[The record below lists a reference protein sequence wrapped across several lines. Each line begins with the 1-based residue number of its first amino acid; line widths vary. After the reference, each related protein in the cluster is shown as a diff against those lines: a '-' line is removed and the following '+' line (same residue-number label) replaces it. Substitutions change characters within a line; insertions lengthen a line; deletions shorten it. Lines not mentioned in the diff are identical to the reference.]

1 MSTPAGTAPAVST
14 DAALTAATEHQLRDG
29 STVTL
34 RPLQRSD
41 AELERRFISELSAQS
56 RRYRF
61 LGQIGCPSDALITQ
75 LTTVDFVHDVA
86 FVAVI
91 AGEQGER
98 EVGVAR
104 YSRSPDGSRCECAV
118 AVSDE
123 LQGQGLGTLLMQRLI
138 TVARAHG
145 IREMISVD
153 AAENSA
159 MRDLALALGFS
170 RSADPQ
176 DACQVVHRLA
186 LQ

>member
-1 MSTPAGTAPAVST
+1 MSTPAVVPAVSAT
-14 DAALTAATEHQLRDG
+14 AALTAATEHRLRDG
-29 STVTL
+29 STVTV

-61 LGQIGCPSDALITQ
+61 LGQIGCPSDALIAQ

-86 FVAVI
+86 FVAVA
-91 AGEQGER
+91 AGEQGDR

-104 YSRSPDGSRCECAV
+104 YSRTADGNGCECAV
-118 AVSDE
+118 AVSDA
-123 LQGQGLGTLLMQRLI
+123 LQGKGLGTVLMERLI
-138 TVARAHG
+138 AVARANG
-145 IREMISVD
+145 IGEMISVD

-176 DACQVVHRLA
+176 DASQVVHRLA
-186 LQ
+186 LR

>member
-1 MSTPAGTAPAVST
+1 MSTPASSTPVVPAA
-14 DAALTAATEHQLRDG
+14 AALTAATEHTLRDG
-29 STVTL
+29 TVVTL

-41 AELERRFISELSAQS
+41 AELERRFISELSPQS

-61 LGQIGCPSDALITQ
+61 LGQIGCPSEALITQ

-91 AGEQGER
+91 AGAQGER
-98 EVGVAR
+98 EAGVAR

-123 LQGQGLGTLLMQRLI
+123 MQGQGLGTLLMQRLI

-145 IREMISVD
+145 IGEMISVD

-159 MRDLALALGFS
+159 IRDLALALGFS